1 MADFKDTLIGR
12 VRQALAPGAI
22 TEQRMFGGVCF
33 MLNGNMLVGASSR
46 GLMVRTGKDAYEAAL
61 ARPHAEPMR
70 QTTRVMPGYVT
81 VAPEGVASDDDLR
94 AWLAMAL
101 DFVGTLPAK
110 SGKKPPARPRKPT
123 TAPQRSRA

>member
-1 MADFKDTLIGR
+1 MWPKSENDLSNPFEMQDKAVWITGNASGVEKAGAARCGAELVLHG
-12 VRQALAPGAI
+12 PG
-22 TEQRMFGGVCF
+22 QR
-33 MLNGNMLVGASSR
+33 
-46 GLMVRTGKDAYEAAL
+46 AAT
-61 ARPHAEPMR
+61 EPMR
-70 QTTRVMPGYVT
+70 QTTRVMPGYVV